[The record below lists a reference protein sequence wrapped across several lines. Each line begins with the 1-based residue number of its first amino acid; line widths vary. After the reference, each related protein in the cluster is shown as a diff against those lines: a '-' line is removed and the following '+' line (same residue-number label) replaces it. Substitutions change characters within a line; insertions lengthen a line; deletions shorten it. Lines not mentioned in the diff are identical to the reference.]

1 MKYIKILFT
10 SFYLVL
16 FCISTHAFSE
26 TLNKI
31 EILGNDRISD
41 ETIKLFI
48 STEIN
53 EKIDDEKLNNIL
65 KELYGTYFFSDIK
78 LSFNNRILKINVKEN
93 PIIENITYDGVKNSR
108 ILEIIKNDSLIKER
122 SSYNENKIKKEKIK
136 IQNILKNLG
145 YYNSSLE
152 IQVNQSKDNLISIT
166 YDINLGKKSKIKK
179 ITFVGNKIFK
189 DKKLRNVITSTE
201 YKFWKFISGRKFLNQ
216 NVVSL
221 DERLLNNFYK
231 NNGYYNVK
239 INSSFAKLITDNNFE
254 LIFNIDPGSKIYFG
268 KLDLNI
274 PSDFDENNFSSIRKL
289 FKKTK
294 GKPYSINTIDKILE
308 EIDYITTQEQYKFIK
323 ANVSESLGEN
333 TIDLKFNVEEGDKF
347 YVNRINIL
355 GNTVTSENVIR
366 NQLMVDEG
374 DPYSEILV
382 NKSINNIKS
391 LNFFKTVNT
400 NINNNEVNKTKS
412 IDILV
417 EEKPTGEIYAQAG
430 AGTSGGSF
438 GMGVKEN
445 NFLGNGIG
453 LDTNFEL
460 TSESFK
466 GKFSITN
473 PHFNNSNRSLFV
485 SAEATENDNYQT
497 FGYKTN
503 KTGLS
508 IGTNFEYLN
517 DFYLGLANSNFYE
530 EIQTNSTASAQ
541 QQAQEGNYW
550 DSFIKIDMNYDK
562 RNQKFQTSSGFR
574 SYYSL
579 DLPVISDT
587 NTIKN
592 YYNYSHYFDFFEKNF
607 SSISIYL
614 QTANSLNNKDI
625 KLSERIT
632 IPSSRLRGFEAGR
645 VGPRDGD
652 DYVGGNYAYSINFA
666 SNVPQ
671 IFEDSQNLDF
681 LVFADAADIWGVDYN
696 SSIKGDGIRSSVG
709 VALDWMSPVGPMN
722 FTLAYPVTKKTGD
735 KTESFRFNLGTTFWW
750 NYLRISF

>member
-65 KELYGTYFFSDIK
+65 KELYGTNFFSDIK

-152 IQVNQSKDNLISIT
+152 IQVNQSKDNLVGIA

-445 NFLGNGIG
+445 NFLGNGIA

-735 KTESFRFNLGTTFWW
+735 KTESFRFNLGTTF
-750 NYLRISF
+750 

>member
-152 IQVNQSKDNLISIT
+152 IQVNQSKDNLVGIA

-750 NYLRISF
+750 NYLRIYF